1 MEDLNVN
8 REELIEEILTLQ
20 DRLNELTTKAE
31 IARYEN
37 LMLRVEVNEETDS
50 SLYSLSKLT

>member
-8 REELIEEILTLQ
+8 REELIGEILTLQ